1 VPEAG
6 SGDGE
11 NAGARGPFRRVLLKL
26 SGQAL
31 AGDGHSI
38 DPARTLEIAQH
49 VRRVRARGV
58 ELAIVVGGGNIFRG
72 VAAAAKGFD
81 RATADYIGMIA
92 TVQNALALQDAL
104 EHEDVDTR
112 VMSAIEIKA
121 VCEPYIRRRALRHID
136 KGRVVIC
143 AAGIG
148 NPYFSTDSAAALR
161 ALELGA
167 QAILMAK
174 REYDGVYDAD
184 PEKVPEA
191 RFIPEIT
198 HLQAI
203 ERGLKVMDTTALSL
217 CMDNRLP
224 IHVFKM
230 TGENIERVLAG
241 ERVGTVVSTHSTGKQ
256 GSV

>member
-1 VPEAG
+1 MGEGEP
-6 SGDGE
+6 GDG
-11 NAGARGPFRRVLLKL
+11 GSTTARGPLRRVLLKL

-31 AGDGHSI
+31 GGGGQSI
-38 DPARTLEIAQH
+38 DPERTQEMAHHI
-49 VRRVRARGV
+49 RRVRERGV
-58 ELAIVVGGGNIFRG
+58 DLAVVVGGGNIFRG
-72 VAAAAKGFD
+72 VAAAARGFD

-104 EHEDVDTR
+104 EKEGVDTR

-121 VCEPYIRRRALRHID
+121 VCEPYIRRRALRHIE

-143 AAGIG
+143 AAGTG

-167 QAILMAK
+167 DAILMAK

-184 PEKVPEA
+184 PDTAPDA
-191 RFIPEIT
+191 HFIAEIT
-198 HLQAI
+198 HLEAI

-217 CMDNRLP
+217 CMDNHVP
-224 IHVFKM
+224 ILVFRM

-241 ERVGTVVSTHSTGKQ
+241 ERVGTIVSSPVA
-256 GSV
+256 SPR

>member
-1 VPEAG
+1 MGDGAAAGDGAG
-6 SGDGE
+6 SADH
-11 NAGARGPFRRVLLKL
+11 GPFNRVLLKL

-31 AGDGHSI
+31 AGGEHAI
-38 DPARTLEIAQH
+38 DPDRTREIAHH
-49 VRRVRARGV
+49 VGRVRARGV

-72 VAAAAKGFD
+72 VAAAAEGFD
-81 RATADYIGMIA
+81 RATADYIGMMA

-104 EHEDVDTR
+104 EHEGVDTR

-121 VCEPYIRRRALRHID
+121 VCEPYIRRRALRHIE

-143 AAGIG
+143 AGGTG

-161 ALELGA
+161 ALELSA

-174 REYDGVYDAD
+174 REYDGVYSAD
-184 PEKVPEA
+184 PDEVPDAE
-191 RFIPEIT
+191 FIASLT
-198 HLQAI
+198 HLEAI

-217 CMDNRLP
+217 CMDNSLP
-224 IHVFKM
+224 IYVFKM

-241 ERVGTVVSTHSTGKQ
+241 ERVGTVVSSG
-256 GSV
+256 

>member
-1 VPEAG
+1 MADGAG
-6 SGDGE
+6 AGDGVGSE
-11 NAGARGPFRRVLLKL
+11 GRRPFARVLLKL

-31 AGDGHSI
+31 AGGDHAI
-38 DPARTLEIAQH
+38 DPERTREIALH
-49 VRRVRARGV
+49 IGRVRARGV

-81 RATADYIGMIA
+81 RATADHIGMMA

-104 EHEDVDTR
+104 EHEGVDTR

-121 VCEPYIRRRALRHID
+121 VCEPYIRRRALRHIE

-143 AAGIG
+143 AGGTG

-167 QAILMAK
+167 EAILMAK

-184 PEKVPEA
+184 PDLVPDA
-191 RFIPEIT
+191 RFIPSLT
-198 HLQAI
+198 HLEAI
-203 ERGLKVMDTTALSL
+203 DRGLRVMDTTALSL
-217 CMDNRLP
+217 CMDNGLP
-224 IHVFKM
+224 IHVFRM
-230 TGENIERVLAG
+230 TGENIERVLDG
-241 ERVGTVVSTHSTGKQ
+241 ERVGTVVSSG
-256 GSV
+256 

>member
-1 VPEAG
+1 MADG
-6 SGDGE
+6 SSAGDGGGSDRP
-11 NAGARGPFRRVLLKL
+11 AARTRGLLKL
-26 SGQAL
+26 SGPAL
-31 AGDGHSI
+31 AGNGHAN
-38 DPARTLEIAQH
+38 DPERTKELAHH
-49 VRRVRARGV
+49 VGRVRASGV
-58 ELAIVVGGGNIFRG
+58 ELAIVIGGGNIFRG
-72 VAAAAKGFD
+72 VAAAARGFD

-104 EHEDVDTR
+104 EHEGVDTR

-143 AAGIG
+143 AAGTG
-148 NPYFSTDSAAALR
+148 NPYFSTDSASALR

-184 PEKVPEA
+184 PEQVPDA
-191 RFIPEIT
+191 HFIAELT
-198 HLQAI
+198 HLEAI

-224 IHVFKM
+224 IYVFKM

-241 ERVGTVVSTHSTGKQ
+241 ERVGTLVSSR
-256 GSV
+256 